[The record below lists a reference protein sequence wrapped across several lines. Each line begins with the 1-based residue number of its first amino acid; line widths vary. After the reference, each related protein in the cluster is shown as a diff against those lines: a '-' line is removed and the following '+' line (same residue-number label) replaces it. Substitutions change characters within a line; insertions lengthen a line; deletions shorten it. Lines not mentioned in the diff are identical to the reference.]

1 MGHSEGNVL
10 EREGVDCLPDA
21 IVVSSAVSADN
32 VELRCALKYNIPL
45 YKRGAWLGRVT
56 QGYDTVSVAGT
67 HGKTTSTAMMALVL
81 DAFEMKKD
89 NDGVTAIVGGDV
101 AQFKRAPVAEED
113 EASFAGAASASGSL
127 VGASNLFVLEADEYD
142 RAFLD
147 LQSKYAV
154 ITNIEL
160 DHLDIYESEDDLFGA
175 FDDFVANVAKDGGL
189 VVCGDD
195 QGCRTLMEMMRE
207 RDQPNCA
214 GAEASTGPVVET
226 YGLDETNDWRATDV
240 AVSGRETSF
249 QVEYKGEALQRV
261 VLPMVGTHNV
271 VNALGVM
278 ALTSLI
284 QSPLSRQQSQGKNR
298 AGTVREVVKT
308 SAGVLG
314 EFQGVERRCQVLGE
328 KNQVMVV
335 SDYAHHPTEVEATMA
350 AMSDH
355 FETRDLLVV
364 FEPHTLSRL
373 AYFFTEFSQALSQS
387 QKIFV
392 MPVFEPIK
400 TYINAKV
407 KDAIAEDLAKDVASD
422 AVYLKDTDLLVQEVV
437 REAATRESAV
447 VLVLGAGS
455 SHRVATQIYKNL
467 Q

>member
-195 QGCRTLMEMMRE
+195 PGCRTLMEMMRE

-226 YGLDETNDWRATDV
+226 YGLEETNDWRATDV
-240 AVSGRETSF
+240 VVSWRETSF

-284 QSPLSRQQSQGKNR
+284 QSPLSRQQSQGKDR

-387 QKIFV
+387 PKIFV